1 MSEKKSGNSRNVS
14 SISLE
19 RMIRSI
25 QIIRASLI
33 AGVVTFL
40 AITLVLVGGV
50 PKKLEFGTFE
60 IILTLIVIQSF
71 VLYLFAPKIVRI
83 GPDRQNEIRKM
94 AAGERDQ
101 AVMTLWMPVE
111 IIRGAAIE
119 GATFFALIL
128 ALTADSKV
136 GLIVGALLIAAAI
149 AVFPTASRVRSRVE
163 DLRSHLGL

>member
-1 MSEKKSGNSRNVS
+1 MSENTFGSSRNGS

-19 RMIRSI
+19 KMIRSI

-40 AITLVLVGGV
+40 AITLVLVGGM

-60 IILTLIVIQSF
+60 IILALIVIQSF
-71 VLYLFAPKIVRI
+71 VLYLFAPKIVKI

-94 AAGERDQ
+94 SAGERDQ
-101 AVMTLWMPVE
+101 ALMALWMPVE

-128 ALTADSKV
+128 IMIADSKV
-136 GLIVGALLIAAAI
+136 GFFVGVLLIAAAI
-149 AVFPTASRVRSRVE
+149 AVFPSTSRVRSRIE
-163 DLRSHLGL
+163 GLRSHLGL